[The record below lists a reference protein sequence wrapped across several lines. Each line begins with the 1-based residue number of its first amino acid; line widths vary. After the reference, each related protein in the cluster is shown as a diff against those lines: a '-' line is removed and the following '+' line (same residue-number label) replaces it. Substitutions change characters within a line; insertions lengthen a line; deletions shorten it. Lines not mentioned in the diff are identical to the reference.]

1 MPVNKQVIVLESV
14 FKIYE
19 SKGGRVPALKG
30 ISLSISS
37 GEKIVIMGPSGSGK
51 TTLLNLIA
59 GIDNPTSGR
68 IKVMNLEIQ
77 ELAPH
82 ALSEFRLKNIG
93 YVFQFFN
100 LIPTLTVIENVMTPM
115 IFLGKSLKEAKKRAN
130 ELLVHVGLE
139 NKKNMLPGE
148 LSGGELQRAA
158 IATALANDPPIIL
171 ADEPTG
177 ELDLDTGMKIIEL
190 LVRVSAEKGKT
201 LIISTHD
208 PRITRFMDRIVLLE
222 DGLIKGEYSPT
233 TITRMSAT
241 IRDEDSERIRDF
253 LEKRIESID
262 KEIQKLIVELEEKQ
276 ITLEEFVEK
285 ANKLRVLR
293 DSYKE
298 ELTRLGYL

>member
-1 MPVNKQVIVLESV
+1 MTVNKQVIVLENV

-30 ISLSISS
+30 VSLAISS

-68 IKVMNLEIQ
+68 IRVMNLEIQ
-77 ELAPH
+77 ELTPH

-115 IFLGKSLKEAKKRAN
+115 IFLGKNLIEAKKRAK
-130 ELLVHVGLE
+130 ELLVQVGLE

-190 LVRVSAEKGKT
+190 LVRVSAEKRKT
-201 LIISTHD
+201 LIVSTHD
-208 PRITRFMDRIVLLE
+208 PRITRFMDRIILLE

-233 TITRMSAT
+233 TITKKSTT
-241 IRDEDSERIRDF
+241 IKDEDSERIRDF

-262 KEIQKLIVELEEKQ
+262 KEIQKLIVELTEEQ